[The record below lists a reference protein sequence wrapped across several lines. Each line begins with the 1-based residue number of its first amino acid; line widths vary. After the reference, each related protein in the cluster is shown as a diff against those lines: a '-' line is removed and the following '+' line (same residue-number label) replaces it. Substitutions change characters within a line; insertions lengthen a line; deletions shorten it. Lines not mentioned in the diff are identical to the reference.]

1 MLSDVEDRGERSEPR
16 EEDPFR
22 GGSDHPCQR
31 LQQGW

>member
-1 MLSDVEDRGERSEPR
+1 MLSDVEDKERGTVS